1 MNIEQAKEIDSSA
14 NWAEI
19 RAELGLWIKEQESK
33 LRNCVPEDLS
43 KIQYAIQLL
52 ERVQSLPQV
61 VIDREE

>member
-19 RAELGLWIKEQESK
+19 RAELGLWIKEQEIK

-43 KIQYAIQLL
+43 KIQSSIQLL
-52 ERVQSLPQV
+52 EKMKNLPQV